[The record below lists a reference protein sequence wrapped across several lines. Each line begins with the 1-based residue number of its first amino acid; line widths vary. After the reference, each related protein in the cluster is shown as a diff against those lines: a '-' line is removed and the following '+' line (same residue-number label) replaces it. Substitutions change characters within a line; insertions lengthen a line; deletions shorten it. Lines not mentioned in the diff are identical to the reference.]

1 MPQYYVFYN
10 GKQEYPDQM
19 KLKLSDA
26 FQIKKDE
33 GFEWTAVMLNI
44 NYGKNKKLMDKCKIL
59 RDYAILVE
67 KIRKYQKE
75 YANMENGVDRAVEEC
90 IQEGVMA
97 EFLLAHKAE
106 VIEMCLTEYNKEETM
121 AMLRKEAREDGLEEG
136 RKIGKEIGIKEGRK
150 EGRKEELLDLIR
162 DGILSKDQV
171 ADRLHMSVEQLEQ
184 EMKKKELQ

>member
-1 MPQYYVFYN
+1 
-10 GKQEYPDQM
+10 
-19 KLKLSDA
+19 
-26 FQIKKDE
+26 
-33 GFEWTAVMLNI
+33 
-44 NYGKNKKLMDKCKIL
+44 
-59 RDYAILVE
+59 
-67 KIRKYQKE
+67 
-75 YANMENGVDRAVEEC
+75 MENGVVRAVEEC

-106 VIEMCLTEYNKEETM
+106 VIEMCLTEHNEEETM

-136 RKIGKEIGIKEGRK
+136 RIIGIKEGK
-150 EGRKEELLDLIR
+150 KEEHIDLIR

>member
-1 MPQYYVFYN
+1 
-10 GKQEYPDQM
+10 
-19 KLKLSDA
+19 
-26 FQIKKDE
+26 
-33 GFEWTAVMLNI
+33 
-44 NYGKNKKLMDKCKIL
+44 
-59 RDYAILVE
+59 
-67 KIRKYQKE
+67 
-75 YANMENGVDRAVEEC
+75 MENGVDRAVEEC

-150 EGRKEELLDLIR
+150 EELLDLIR